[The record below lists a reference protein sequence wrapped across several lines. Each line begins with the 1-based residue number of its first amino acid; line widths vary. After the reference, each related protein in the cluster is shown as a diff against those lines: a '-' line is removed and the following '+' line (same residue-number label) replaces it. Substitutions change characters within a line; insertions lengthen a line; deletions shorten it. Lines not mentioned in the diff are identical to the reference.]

1 MIDLTSNSGKAPG
14 ISDEASPAPDGDD
27 LFPVLSHQHD
37 SMKAQYDKLSQS
49 RSMLDKVRVELD
61 HLSGLGE
68 ALDQEAVI
76 KSAGKLV
83 SHGLGASA
91 MASLLADM
99 PEGGEA
105 LHDWVTGHEQTLAK
119 QEAQIDPALAEMR
132 HHLGLA
138 GLRLIAAHLH
148 PDAPRLLGRPS
159 SGGSMMSSPESSAGM
174 PDLNSTSGGPP
185 VAS

>member
-1 MIDLTSNSGKAPG
+1 MIDLTSSKSIG
-14 ISDEASPAPDGDD
+14 DEANPAPPSGDPYPI
-27 LFPVLSHQHD
+27 LTHQHD
-37 SMKAQYDKLSQS
+37 AAKAQYDKLEAS
-49 RSMLDKVRVELD
+49 RQTLDKVRVELD

-91 MASLLADM
+91 MAALLADM

-105 LHDWVTGHEQTLAK
+105 LHDWVAGHGEALAK
-119 QEAQIDPALAEMR
+119 QEAMIDPQLAEMR

-138 GLRLIAAHLH
+138 GLRLAAAHLH
-148 PDAPRLLGRPS
+148 PDAPKLLGGQQMPLGPS
-159 SGGSMMSSPESSAGM
+159 QPPAV
-174 PDLNSTSGGPP
+174 PNLVSTGP
-185 VAS
+185 ASNAP